1 MTWDQ
6 ISAVAQI
13 VGVVAGIASV
23 IFLILE
29 IRRNS
34 KAIEGSTVQAL
45 MAMEQSLFTYL
56 ADHSDLYVRGC
67 ADFAAL
73 SNSESFSFN
82 RYVGAYMS
90 LYYAAFKQVEQGLID
105 AEVWVAY
112 QNSMRTNLGRPGF
125 AACWASFAAHYP
137 ASFQAETR
145 RL

>member
-6 ISAVAQI
+6 LSAAAQI
-13 VGVVAGIASV
+13 VGVIGGIVSV

-34 KAIEGSTVQAL
+34 RAIEGSTVQAL

-56 ADHSDLYVRGC
+56 ADNADLYVRGR

-73 SNSESFSFN
+73 SDSESFSFN
-82 RYVGAYMS
+82 RHVGAYMS
-90 LYYAAFKQVEQGLID
+90 LYYAAFKQFEQGLID

-112 QNSMRTNLGRPGF
+112 RNSMRTNLGYPGF
-125 AACWASFAAHYP
+125 AACWAGFATHYP

-145 RL
+145 GI